1 MPGDDTYLPELNLS
15 EIEALKDGLKYFKV
29 SQLRELSRSLGV
41 RQGKK
46 KAETIE
52 NIRAII
58 DRFLKPFDKVS
69 LVTIIVLTE
78 MLKARPDLPVF
89 ASLYRGLE
97 TGTVNYQSTLQSIS
111 ALKSSSV
118 PNYRTHPTNIKAVS
132 KKAPPTRSPF
142 TLVFEPSPFHE
153 LIKDLPEFPGVGYG
167 SATRSQIL
175 MNITLSPEDR
185 ELLKDPSNRV
195 YLRCTNFDKVSVR
208 TCSIEYPDK
217 MELSVNGQTI
227 KESGVRGIKNVP
239 GTARPFDITDH
250 LKQESNSIKLL
261 FIDKNPF
268 MLIGSICKKFS
279 ITEVL
284 QKLNMKRIPKEVEIQ
299 KIKASHDNTDD
310 DISVG
315 IEKVSLKC
323 PLSYARIRL
332 PVKSEQCDHTG
343 CFDAYSFLALQ
354 EQISTWKCPIC
365 QKRISAEEL
374 RISEYFEDII
384 KSSKI
389 ETEMV
394 MLAEDGGWIE
404 QMQDDDD
411 ISETDSSKHMVRE
424 PAKDESMIE
433 TIVLDSDESDEESA
447 EDPPETALSDDLDDI
462 PIAAA
467 AFRHVPRVISDDDG
481 EGNIEQPTESPHP
494 DKVRGSA
501 LSGDSLGDTLL
512 DAPGRSE
519 QPVEM
524 LSDTPA
530 PAAESETTPQNQF
543 QPTQSPSDMSVPSAP
558 NTQVVPPVHQVSAT
572 TQNKLANTAVHD
584 ISKEVNTGQ
593 VNDLA
598 PLPPPPFPPPVRSN
612 SGEGSHLASHI
623 VSGSEAPTP
632 TPASVKDSRPG
643 PAPNHVHVPASTAAS
658 DPERNGTIH
667 DEGVESEPN
676 SSRPQQ
682 HRSKPKTRL
691 PSTKAE
697 AIVPPTNQLQFNT
710 EGSTPM
716 LQSYQAQYNRQA
728 SASTSPPNQFQ
739 YTRHNIMSSIPSN
752 QTQYDGQGNLY
763 IPPPNQGRMDW
774 FTDHS
779 GGPSYIPP
787 PIGHFDRPSLPAQ
800 GLYSSAQRVPGTQVI
815 TKILPR
821 PQNEDLTSEA
831 PIGRDTGKE
840 VSNTVV
846 DPPTNDEYR
855 SDYSH
860 MSHYP
865 HASLVPRATSLFG
878 PSSVLLSGPNNQSH
892 RTREEQ
898 MTCGSTQIPNRAEP
912 MSSGQIVSL
921 PSLNLMV
928 GEGQDKLSTSLPL
941 RPIQLPSDS
950 VAQVHSNNVRSGIRN
965 GTSFQNFSS
974 RSSSITSP
982 SSGETEAQ
990 ANTQKK
996 ESSTPNHMVR
1006 SHRSYNLISNIL
1018 SEQDR
1023 PSTSSTEG
1031 QKDLVIAQSTGGNG
1045 RTTGNSSAQNLSKN
1059 TEIPPTTHQDVPEN
1073 TGLSS
1078 GASQVQLLKEKIR
1091 SYKQNQIGD
1100 IDGAPE
1106 DVFPEP
1112 SRNTSGKGAQH
1123 VNQPADSAQSSTSP
1137 KGLNEIVSTDPNR
1150 NGPSKGSKTVVEN
1163 RDDFVWVDGES
1174 NEPPRMAPVA
1184 PSQKTLPH
1192 TSINNQVIENPTSE
1206 RNAESSNYSTSKPVQ
1221 ANFSNINPVQKH
1233 QNDSDNEE
1241 AITPMKKK
1249 TKTMGLLGIH
1259 LSDDPRDYSISPLN
1273 GKVGEMNLNSP

>member
-543 QPTQSPSDMSVPSAP
+543 QPTQSPSD
-558 NTQVVPPVHQVSAT
+558 
-572 TQNKLANTAVHD
+572 
-584 ISKEVNTGQ
+584 I
-593 VNDLA
+593 
-598 PLPPPPFPPPVRSN
+598 
-612 SGEGSHLASHI
+612 
-623 VSGSEAPTP
+623 
-632 TPASVKDSRPG
+632 
-643 PAPNHVHVPASTAAS
+643 
-658 DPERNGTIH
+658 
-667 DEGVESEPN
+667 
-676 SSRPQQ
+676 
-682 HRSKPKTRL
+682 
-691 PSTKAE
+691 
-697 AIVPPTNQLQFNT
+697 
-710 EGSTPM
+710 
-716 LQSYQAQYNRQA
+716 
-728 SASTSPPNQFQ
+728 
-739 YTRHNIMSSIPSN
+739 
-752 QTQYDGQGNLY
+752 
-763 IPPPNQGRMDW
+763 
-774 FTDHS
+774 
-779 GGPSYIPP
+779 
-787 PIGHFDRPSLPAQ
+787 
-800 GLYSSAQRVPGTQVI
+800 
-815 TKILPR
+815 